1 MDCGKS
7 IRKRAFMM
15 DKKLDEI
22 VPNPY
27 ANVTEAKPIHRR
39 GRKVN
44 KPLIASLGAV
54 LACACISLG
63 IVGLVQILKNNTY
76 RNRPTINPN
85 YNVIDAPE
93 DTTPYQGRAP
103 KLDINNYVSINFG
116 FPEFS
121 YFSFFAKN
129 KSQTSMMAPNKNVF
143 EDEEIEYTTMPPM
156 ESYYGDDGKI
166 HNPLPIYENYKFG
179 ELVYFEFI
187 NRSNSFVEEKVGTG
201 HIQGLFVRTNVYDK
215 NILIFKNGNKFYS
228 CLGEKANFDSN
239 GMPVELT
246 FAGNESIDG
255 WDIVED
261 ENKEVPISIY
271 FNSEKGYE
279 GAYSI
284 NIDGSSLDIK
294 EDSVYYI
301 QYTYSISVNNV
312 RRFIGLDDDPRF
324 ENIENSNQNIP
335 QEIIFRNK
343 TTFTLSEHGS
353 DTFDYEGINSNGE
366 PMYRF
371 GSKTFTLEGYYWIDS
386 YFVFDINGDGYRDFI
401 YVGKKSNGSYY
412 VIVYDFHNNRFV
424 EEEVTIR
431 DGYLWFV
438 IKGNTLLAVSCSK
451 RGEINEAD
459 INDYAEIIWN
469 RNNTISLEWHKGIY

>member
-1 MDCGKS
+1 MDFGKS
-7 IRKRAFMM
+7 IRKRAQMI

-27 ANVTEAKPIHRR
+27 ANTTEVKQSSRSH
-39 GRKVN
+39 RKVN
-44 KPLIASLGAV
+44 KPLFVSLGAV

-63 IVGLVQILKNNTY
+63 IVGLVQIVKNNTY
-76 RNRPTINPN
+76 RSRPIINPN

-143 EDEEIEYTTMPPM
+143 EDEEIEYTTMSPM

-201 HIQGLFVRTNVYDK
+201 HIEGLFVRTNAYDK

-301 QYTYSISVNNV
+301 HYTYSIPVNEV
-312 RRFIGLDDDPRF
+312 RKFIGLAPDPKF
-324 ENIENSNQNIP
+324 ENVTSTNKYGA
-335 QEIIFRNK
+335 QEIEFKYK
-343 TTFTLSEHGS
+343 TTFTLEEFGS
-353 DTFDYEGINSNGE
+353 YTFDYEGTNNKGE
-366 PMYRF
+366 PVYTF
-371 GSKTFTLEGYYWIDS
+371 GDVIFILEGYYWKNS
-386 YFVFDINGDGYRDFI
+386 YFIYDLNRDGYRDFI
-401 YVGKKSNGSYY
+401 YSGKNDSGYY
-412 VIVYDFHNNRFV
+412 PIVYDFHNEMFITGEAIDRNF
-424 EEEVTIR
+424 
-431 DGYLWFV
+431 YLWYT
-438 IKGNTLLAVSCSK
+438 IKNNSLLAIKCNKYDIESEDDIH
-451 RGEINEAD
+451 GYAD
-459 INDYAEIIWN
+459 IIWN
-469 RNNTISLEWHKGIY
+469 SNYSISLEWLDEEI